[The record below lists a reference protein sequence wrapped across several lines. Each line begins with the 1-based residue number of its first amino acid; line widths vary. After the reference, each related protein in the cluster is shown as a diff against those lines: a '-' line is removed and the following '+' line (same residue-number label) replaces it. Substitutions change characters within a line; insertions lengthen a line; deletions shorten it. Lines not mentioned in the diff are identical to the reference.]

1 MDRFS
6 YGNLMEDSE
15 TVWQITY
22 SIIPYCLT
30 QKRII
35 FKSCYWCL
43 RSAIDCFE
51 ENTYRTADKLYVP

>member
-6 YGNLMEDSE
+6 FGNLLEDSE
-15 TVWQITY
+15 IVWQITY
-22 SIIPYCLT
+22 NIIPYCLI

-35 FKSCYWCL
+35 FKSYYWGL

-51 ENTYRTADKLYVP
+51 ENTYRTADKLDRP